1 MTKAV
6 KLADIAK
13 AVGVSVVS
21 VSKTLAGK
29 GGVSEE
35 VQEKIRKVANELG
48 YVSPSA
54 ARQHRFYGTG
64 NIGILLPQRFAGN
77 NTFYWSMYEHL
88 VNTLLSRGY
97 YGILEIIS
105 KNNEENCTVPNTIA
119 DKKVDGVIVL
129 GQTNNSYTEM
139 IFANKS
145 IPIVFLD
152 YYTGH
157 ADYDTII
164 SDGFHGMYRLTN
176 YLIEMGHTEIGFVG
190 NILATS
196 SITDRY
202 LGYMKAMIER
212 GLRIHEEW
220 TIPDREIGNSDMIE
234 LEIPEKLPTAFA
246 CNCDMIAHRFI
257 HKLKQRG
264 LLVPEDIS
272 IVGYDNYTNGETE
285 QEAITTYEVD
295 MNRMTETCVRT
306 LIKKICGEK
315 YYKGVRV
322 ITGHIV
328 YKNSVRR
335 I

>member
-1 MTKAV
+1 MMKAV

-29 GGVSEE
+29 GGVSDEM
-35 VQEKIRKVANELG
+35 QEKIRKVASELG

-54 ARQHRFYGTG
+54 ARQQRVGGTG
-64 NIGILLPQRFAGN
+64 NIGILLPQRFTGN

-88 VNTLLSRGY
+88 VNNLLSRGY
-97 YGILEIIS
+97 YGILELIS
-105 KNNEENCTVPNTIA
+105 NINEESCTVPNTIL
-119 DKKVDGVIVL
+119 DKKVDGIIVL
-129 GQTNNSYTEM
+129 GQTNNRYTEM
-139 IFANKS
+139 ISANQS
-145 IPIVFLD
+145 IPTVFLD
-152 YYTGH
+152 YYMGH

-176 YLIEMGHTEIGFVG
+176 YLIEMGHTKIGFVG

-202 LGYMKAMIER
+202 LGYMKAMIEY
-212 GLRIHEEW
+212 GLAICEEW
-220 TIPDREIGNSDMIE
+220 TISDRENGNNEIIE
-234 LEIPEKLPTAFA
+234 LELPEKLPTAFA
-246 CNCDMIAHRFI
+246 CNCDMIAQRLVN
-257 HKLKQRG
+257 KLKQRG
-264 LLVPEDIS
+264 LFVPEDIS
-272 IVGYDNYTNGETE
+272 VVGYDNYAIEENE
-285 QEAITTYEVD
+285 QETITTYEVD
-295 MNRMTETCVRT
+295 MNRMTETCVKT

-322 ITGHIV
+322 VTGHIV